1 MRISRGLT
9 LVIVIISG
17 FTFLVP
23 GGAAARPEFA
33 RFTGNPCSACHISPQ
48 GGGPLKP
55 EGEQFRKS
63 LKDLNIPMAPRLRV
77 STGQRLLHFT
87 LYLLHIP
94 FGVAWVGLF
103 LYAFGSALR
112 KRSPV
117 LPPGPYIRQLIY
129 GVLVVLVT
137 GPLLVATRMKMVPGL
152 FATRFG
158 FLLLVKI
165 AGVSALLV
173 STLALLWHIKVV
185 LARRYK
191 RLARSLDSAAGIELS
206 PDDLLLF
213 TGREKRRAL
222 VAVDG
227 KVYDVTGRNL
237 WRGGIHPGGHHAG
250 QDLTDAFGG
259 APHGKEVFERVE
271 PVGTVIPP
279 DSPARKGPMSWAVV
293 VGVVACVVILTV
305 VALWRW

>member
-63 LKDLNIPMAPRLRV
+63 LKDLNIPMDPRLRV

-185 LARRYK
+185 LV
-191 RLARSLDSAAGIELS
+191 SSS
-206 PDDLLLF
+206 PDAKSDELLWPL
-213 TGREKRRAL
+213 TGRSTTSP
-222 VAVDG
+222 DG
-227 KVYDVTGRNL
+227 TCGVEGS
-237 WRGGIHPGGHHAG
+237 IPG
-250 QDLTDAFGG
+250 DTM
-259 APHGKEVFERVE
+259 
-271 PVGTVIPP
+271 PVKT
-279 DSPARKGPMSWAVV
+279 
-293 VGVVACVVILTV
+293 
-305 VALWRW
+305 

>member
-1 MRISRGLT
+1 MKLRLLT
-9 LVIVIISG
+9 LTLL
-17 FTFLVP
+17 FTASLLFLQAP
-23 GGAAARPEFA
+23 MAQARPEFA

-63 LKDLNIPMAPRLRV
+63 LKDLDIPMDPKLRI
-77 STGQRLLHFT
+77 STGQRLLHFA

-94 FGVAWVGLF
+94 FGVAWAGLF
-103 LYAFGSALR
+103 LYAFGPALR
-112 KRSPV
+112 KRGPV
-117 LPPGPYIRQLIY
+117 LPPAVYLRQIVY
-129 GVLVVLVT
+129 GAAVVLVT
-137 GPLLVATRMKMVPGL
+137 GPLLVAGRMKMVPGL

-158 FLLLVKI
+158 FLLLIKI
-165 AGVSALLV
+165 TAVLTLLV

-191 RLARSLDSAAGIELS
+191 RLARSLDSAADIELT
-206 PDDLLLF
+206 PEDLLLF
-213 TGREKRRAL
+213 TGRDKRRAL

-237 WRGGIHPGGHHAG
+237 WRGGVHPGGHHAG
-250 QDLTDAFGG
+250 LDLTGAFGG
-259 APHGKEVFERVE
+259 APHGKEVFERVK
-271 PVGTVIPP
+271 PVGRIVTP
-279 DSPARKGPMSWAVV
+279 DTPTRKGPMSWAVRL
-293 VGVVACVVILTV
+293 GIAASGVILVV